1 MVSSDFRLRA
11 FWSALGF
18 NRGRRKI
25 QRGAPTRSS
34 SGVFL
39 PAGTALFAATGEFVY
54 GGPSSCFRSFRAQ
67 AFFLVTGFDVGRLT
81 FLFVSVAGFIAL
93 RHGCSSLWFRP
104 FFSLRAPLREARLCP
119 TPQPDRF
126 RAPAP
131 AR

>member
-11 FWSALGF
+11 LWSALGF

-39 PAGTALFAATGEFVY
+39 PAGAALLAATGEFVY
-54 GGPSSCFRSFRAQ
+54 GGPSPCFRSFRAQ
-67 AFFLVTGFDVGRLT
+67 AFFLVTGFDMGRLT

-93 RHGCSSLWFRP
+93 RHGCSLLGFDHFLACG
-104 FFSLRAPLREARLCP
+104 FF
-119 TPQPDRF
+119 
-126 RAPAP
+126 
-131 AR
+131 